1 MSKEKDHSIAASEF
15 LKDGKRAR
23 WHDETLWFVREKRDK
38 AAHTIPDWEN
48 LREAASQIKAH
59 TLSKLDDYLL
69 QFEAKAKKN
78 GVHVHWAEDGEE
90 HNTFCEGSAQDRL
103 NENLR
108 RCARIAADRFRSSHT
123 DQTYTDSG
131 AGCGERDV
139 YVTGNFS

>member
-1 MSKEKDHSIAASEF
+1 MSNIKDHSTAAAEF
-15 LKDGKRAR
+15 LKDGQRAR

-69 QFEAKAKKN
+69 EFEAKAKEN

-90 HNTFCEGSAQDRL
+90 HNRIVHALLQNHGAKKIVKSKSMLTEECGLNHFLQDRGI
-103 NENLR
+103 EVV
-108 RCARIAADRFRSSHT
+108 DT
-123 DQTYTDSG
+123 DL
-131 AGCGERDV
+131 GE
-139 YVTGNFS
+139 